1 MKALPIRSV
10 LLLSLSFCGF
20 VVLTNLSL
28 RTNSVA
34 FYQMAKVLT
43 TPFVGLIQ
51 HFVYGIGMRWS
62 VRVTLGVACIGVLL
76 ATYEEVR
83 VSVLGTTLALASVC
97 VTAVYQVLVGAKQKE
112 LEANSMQLLA
122 YQAPIS
128 AVLLLLACPFL
139 ESSKEIIGFRY
150 SPALLF
156 NILLSSLLAAMVNV
170 STFLIIG
177 HTSAI
182 TYNVVGHCKLSLI
195 LLFGFVFFD
204 DARMGLV
211 NLAGVAVALAGILA
225 YSFIVI
231 YRK

>member
-1 MKALPIRSV
+1 MPIRSV
-10 LLLSLSFCGF
+10 VLLSLSFCGF

-28 RTNSVA
+28 KTNSVA

-62 VRVTLGVACIGVLL
+62 VRITLGVACIGVLL
-76 ATYEEVR
+76 ATFEEVQ
-83 VSVLGTTLALASVC
+83 VSLIGTTLALASVC
-97 VTAVYQVLVGAKQKE
+97 VTAIYQVLVGAKQKE
-112 LEANSMQLLA
+112 LEANSLQLLS

-128 AVLLLLACPFL
+128 AVLLFLSCPFL
-139 ESSKEIIGFRY
+139 ESGKEIIRFPY
-150 SPALLF
+150 SPGLVAV
-156 NILLSSLLAAMVNV
+156 ILLSSMLAAMVNV

-182 TYNVVGHCKLSLI
+182 TYNVVGHCKLSLV
-195 LLFGFVFFD
+195 LLFGFLFFD
-204 DARMGLV
+204 DARMGWV
-211 NLAGVAVALAGILA
+211 NIFGVLVALCGIIA